1 MKRKLAASRAEA
13 RSVKRGARGEGA
25 FTLIEL
31 LVVIAIIA
39 ILAAMLLPALSRA
52 KGAAQLA
59 RCKSNQRQMG
69 IALIGYVQDNSF
81 YPGMFTLNATNT
93 PGYWFEKLEPY
104 TRSTWTQPLYDCP
117 GFRLDRPTVT
127 QPVSVALQNT
137 LNVGAYA
144 YNWIGT
150 GQGGV
155 AAEGTGG
162 RLGLGP
168 ALDAEVAGMQSGWVI
183 SESTVLVPSDMVAI
197 GDAYDEPL
205 KIQNGGLTLMLGYQM
220 PPGDDPM
227 KQRARLSARNRH
239 TGVFNLLFCD
249 GHVQHM
255 KPSRFFGQGDD
266 ALMRLNNDH
275 QPHRNSLEP
284 GLWPNITD

>member
-1 MKRKLAASRAEA
+1 MRKMLARGRAEP
-13 RSVKRGARGEGA
+13 RCKKRRA

-39 ILAAMLLPALSRA
+39 ILAAMLLPALTRA

-59 RCKSNQRQMG
+59 ACKSNQRQIG
-69 IALIGYVQDNSF
+69 IGLIGYVQDNAY

-93 PGYWFEKLEPY
+93 PGFWIEKLEPY
-104 TRSTWTQPLYDCP
+104 TRNTWSQPLYDCP
-117 GFRLDRPTVT
+117 GFHFDRAIIAKFGP
-127 QPVSVALQNT
+127 QALVGASMNS
-137 LNVGAYA
+137 GAYA

-168 ALDAEVAGMQSGWVI
+168 VTDIRTAGIQTGWLI
-183 SESTVLVPSDMVAI
+183 SEATVLVPSDMVAV
-197 GDAYDEPL
+197 GDAYDEPVAP
-205 KIQNGGLTLMLGYQM
+205 QNGGLTLMLGYQM
-220 PPGDDPM
+220 PPGDEAM
-227 KQRARLSARNRH
+227 KQRARISARNRH

-255 KPSRFFGQGDD
+255 KPSRLFGQGDD
-266 ALMRLNNDH
+266 ALIRLNNDH
-275 QPHRNSLEP
+275 QPHRNLLEQ